1 MGLFSK
7 KIKQEDILI
16 CIGKKDNENKLTI
29 PFVEDLIL
37 YFVEDQTSAYRII
50 TEKDFKKINL
60 DLEDLIH
67 IAKENTKH
75 KIYKIYK
82 EIPVRRNE
90 EAQVIIPYDADSLIA
105 NGIYNFWTSLVLFD
119 EFWNQSSDFCFEKNW
134 DKYYIAMPYR
144 TFLIIGN
151 ANNENSKHEITRLID
166 DYKKTRD
173 NTLAQ
178 KLFDYYIEPTAK
190 MYEDKNYIG
199 AIEKYSSM
207 QDILEEC
214 YGLKQT
220 NYTNVGEARLI
231 KYKKGVNSR

>member
-1 MGLFSK
+1 MEFLEGKSIMGLFSK
-7 KIKQEDILI
+7 KIRQEKILI

-37 YFVEDQTSAYRII
+37 YFVEDQTNAYRVI

-166 DYKKTRD
+166 DYKKQD
-173 NTLAQ
+173 KKELLAGG
-178 KLFDYYIEPTAK
+178 DYEAA
-190 MYEDKNYIG
+190 N
-199 AIEKYSSM
+199 
-207 QDILEEC
+207 QDISPDLFIMEK
-214 YGLKQT
+214 GKL
-220 NYTNVGEARLI
+220 
-231 KYKKGVNSR
+231 YKV